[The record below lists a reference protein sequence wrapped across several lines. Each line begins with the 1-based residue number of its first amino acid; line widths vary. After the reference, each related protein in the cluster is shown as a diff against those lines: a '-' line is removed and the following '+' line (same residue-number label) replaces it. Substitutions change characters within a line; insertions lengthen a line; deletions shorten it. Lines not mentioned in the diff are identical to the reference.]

1 MRNALI
7 VGVLLACT
15 VLAVVPIETGL
26 AQKKPAT
33 KTAPAKKKTTPSA
46 TRKPAAAKKKA
57 VAPKKRTVPSSRAT
71 RKAAPVSKK
80 APAAKTS
87 KKSTSAKKLTPAKKS
102 ATTTSKR
109 TTTAPAKT
117 GASAPPVPKA
127 IRLRQEELEKIRTDI
142 REYEKRLASGK
153 ARERSTLERLDD
165 MDRQTSLIRTLLANL
180 NAQIEENERDIHK
193 AKTAIEVAERELA
206 RLKAAYGRSIVSV
219 YKRGRLH
226 DTELLL
232 SSRSL
237 NLMII
242 RSRYLKSFTLRQ
254 RAQADEIRTQKDALT
269 EQKIALESKL
279 QAQQLRVG
287 EKKREESVLAQRTA
301 EHKVLLEQVRK
312 DNAQA
317 LDLLRRRQ
325 AAANR
330 IERLIADMVERDR
343 QKQMAAAAAR
353 AKSSKGSKGAKGGT
367 TAATAGARIAD
378 LPSVPISATVFGRL
392 KGRLPWPVTS
402 GAVVGGF
409 GEQIHKRLGTVTVSN
424 GIDIEVPPGTAVRS
438 IADGTVSGISFI
450 PVFGSL
456 IIINHDD
463 GFRTVY
469 AHVTD
474 IAVSMNQ
481 RVNAGAVIAR
491 SGEGVIGPQVHF
503 ELWRDRNKQNPLNW
517 LAPR

>member
-1 MRNALI
+1 M
-7 VGVLLACT
+7 
-15 VLAVVPIETGL
+15 
-26 AQKKPAT
+26 
-33 KTAPAKKKTTPSA
+33 
-46 TRKPAAAKKKA
+46 
-57 VAPKKRTVPSSRAT
+57 
-71 RKAAPVSKK
+71 
-80 APAAKTS
+80 
-87 KKSTSAKKLTPAKKS
+87 
-102 ATTTSKR
+102 
-109 TTTAPAKT
+109 
-117 GASAPPVPKA
+117 
-127 IRLRQEELEKIRTDI
+127 EKIRSDI

-165 MDRQTSLIRTLLANL
+165 MDRQTTLIRTLLSNL
-180 NAQIEENERDIHK
+180 NAQIEENERDIQK
-193 AKTAIEVAERELA
+193 AKHEIEAAERELA

-254 RAQADEIRTQKDALT
+254 RAQADEIRTKKDALT
-269 EQKIALESKL
+269 EQRIALETKL
-279 QAQQLRVG
+279 QAQQQRVG
-287 EKKREESVLAQRTA
+287 EKKREESVLAARTA
-301 EHKVLLEQVRK
+301 EHKILLDEVRK

-343 QKQMAAAAAR
+343 QKQLAAAAAR
-353 AKSSKGSKGAKGGT
+353 TKSAKGSKGAKGGT
-367 TAATAGARIAD
+367 TTATAGARIAD

-438 IADGTVSGISFI
+438 IADGTVSSISFI

-481 RVNAGAVIAR
+481 RVKAGAVIAR

-503 ELWRDRNKQNPLNW
+503 ELWRDRTKQNPLNW
-517 LAPR
+517 LSPR

>member
-15 VLAVVPIETGL
+15 VLAIVPIETGL

-33 KTAPAKKKTTPSA
+33 KTAPAKKKTTSSA
-46 TRKPAAAKKKA
+46 TRKPPAAKKKA
-57 VAPKKRTVPSSRAT
+57 VTPKKRTAPSSRAT
-71 RKAAPVSKK
+71 RKTTSV
-80 APAAKTS
+80 S
-87 KKSTSAKKLTPAKKS
+87 KKSTPAKKP
-102 ATTTSKR
+102 TTAKKPTSTKKSTPTKTGR
-109 TTTAPAKT
+109 TATAPART

-127 IRLRQEELEKIRTDI
+127 IRLRQEELEKIRSDI

-165 MDRQTSLIRTLLANL
+165 MGRQTSLIRTLLANL
-180 NAQIEENERDIHK
+180 NAQIEENERDIQH
-193 AKTAIEVAERELA
+193 AKTAIDAAERELA

-254 RAQADEIRTQKDALT
+254 RAQADEIRTKKDALT
-269 EQKIALESKL
+269 EQKIELESKL
-279 QAQQLRVG
+279 QAQQQRVG

-301 EHKVLLEQVRK
+301 EHKVLLDQVRK

-343 QKQMAAAAAR
+343 QKQLAAAAAR
-353 AKSSKGSKGAKGGT
+353 TKSSKGAKGAKGGST
-367 TAATAGARIAD
+367 STASAGSRIAD

-438 IADGTVSGISFI
+438 IADGTVSSISFI

-481 RVNAGAVIAR
+481 RVKAGAVIAR

-503 ELWRDRNKQNPLNW
+503 ELWRDRAKQNPLNW